1 MRMKLNLA
9 TGAATLLAI
18 LLIALATPPAG
29 AGDRTDHV
37 TDLHFDNPAGAAF
50 TRYDLDAAVD
60 PSSAG
65 LDVVGRLTLMHADQI
80 PVGRRVSFLLNRDL
94 EIHELSVTPADLGR
108 GKRVPLILRWEEHDS
123 WEPTAFWT
131 YPEYPEIDGLHHARQ
146 IDVWLEERDNLD
158 VWPQS
163 LFLEIRYSG
172 SVYDSLR
179 APDENYQRG
188 FETTTGLIDERGA
201 FLSSIT
207 MWYPNTFGEPFTF
220 DLKVSCPK
228 DWIAVSQ
235 GALER
240 EETGRNRFRWDCP
253 HPMDEIY
260 LVAGPYVMR
269 EEDHDGVKIQTFT
282 YGNDDDELCHRY
294 LAATVEY
301 LDLYTG
307 LIGRYPFG
315 KFALVENFWQT
326 GYGMPSF
333 TFLGD
338 RVIRLPFIIKTSY
351 GHEILHNWWGNGVF
365 VDYEAGNW
373 CEGLTVYGA
382 DYLYKEQQSAD
393 AARDYRRNQLQEYL
407 NYVREGRDF
416 ALTDFR
422 SRHDASSAAVGY
434 GKSMMI
440 YHMLRRQLGK
450 EAFWR
455 SLADFYD
462 EFLFRR
468 ANWDD
473 VLAAFADHAPRPM
486 NKTRFYEQWISRTG
500 APSLTLAKADL
511 VNRKDGQ
518 VELSY
523 QLDQTTPPY
532 SLTVPMRATF
542 ADREPENWIVQ
553 LDGESATGERT
564 LPEAPLTVEVDPE
577 FDLFRRLHRAEVPA
591 AMGQLFGADTVTVVR
606 STTVGENESAAFSEI
621 ATQAGKAKPTAVVTD
636 QDVVLPDLKA
646 GAVWIFGLPSWIDR
660 LQSLFPSALRFD
672 GQQVTVD
679 GESFDLGTHTVV
691 CAVPNP
697 NVSSEAIGLIVGGD
711 GSEYAAV
718 WRKLPHYGK
727 YSYLVFEGSG
737 NVAKGSWVVE
747 RSPLKV
753 VWAMED

>member
-1 MRMKLNLA
+1 MTRNLA
-9 TGAATLLAI
+9 AGAATLLAL
-18 LLIALATPPAG
+18 LLITQATPPPAG
-29 AGDRTDHV
+29 AGGRADHV

-50 TRYDLDAAVD
+50 THYEMEADID
-60 PSSAG
+60 PATAG
-65 LDVVGRLTLMHADQI
+65 LGVVGRLTLTHAEQI
-80 PVGRRVSFLLNRDL
+80 PVSRKVSFLLNRDL
-94 EIHELSVTPADLGR
+94 EIQDLFVTPANVPA
-108 GKRVPLILRWEEHDS
+108 GKPVPLILKWEERDD
-123 WEPTAFWT
+123 WEPTDFWA
-131 YPEYPEIDGLHHARQ
+131 YPEYPEIDGLDHVRQ

-163 LFLEIRYSG
+163 LILELHYSG
-172 SVYDSLR
+172 TVYDSLR

-207 MWYPNTFGEPFTF
+207 MWYPNAFGGPFTF
-220 DLKVSCPK
+220 DLGVSCPQ

-235 GALER
+235 GAMEHVDS
-240 EETGRNRFRWDCP
+240 GRDLYRWDCP

-260 LVAGPYVMR
+260 LIAGPYVLR

-282 YGNDDDELCHRY
+282 YGNDDEELCARY
-294 LAATVEY
+294 LAATGEY
-301 LDLYTG
+301 LDLYTD

-365 VDYEAGNW
+365 VDYESGNW

-407 NYVREGRDF
+407 NYVRDGRDF
-416 ALTDFR
+416 PLTDFR

-434 GKSMMI
+434 GKSMMV
-440 YHMLRRQLGK
+440 YHMLRRQLGEK
-450 EAFWR
+450 AFWQ
-455 SLADFYD
+455 SLSDFYE
-462 EFLFRR
+462 EFLFQR
-468 ANWDD
+468 ANWNDLL
-473 VLAAFADHAPRPM
+473 VAFADHAPKPM
-486 NKTRFYEQWISRTG
+486 DTGSFYEQWISRTG

-518 VELSY
+518 VDLSY
-523 QLDQTTPPY
+523 QLDQTSPPY
-532 SLTVPMRATF
+532 ALTVPMRATF
-542 ADREPENWIVQ
+542 ADREPEDWVVE
-553 LDGESATGERT
+553 LDGENATGERT

-606 STTVGENESAAFSEI
+606 STTVGADESAAFSEI
-621 ATQAGKAKPTAVVTD
+621 ATQAEKAKPTTVVTD
-636 QDVVLPDLKA
+636 QDVVLPDLKE
-646 GAVWIFGLPSWIDR
+646 GAAWVFGLPSWIDR
-660 LQSLFPSALRFD
+660 LESLFPSALQFD
-672 GQQVTVD
+672 EKQVTVN
-679 GESFDLGTHTVV
+679 GESFDLATHTIV

-697 NVSSEAIGLIVGGD
+697 NAPSEAVGLIAGGD
-711 GSEYAAV
+711 SSEYAAV

-747 RSPLKV
+747 QSPLKV